1 MTWAIDYHLNK
12 GEKKI
17 RVLIEDWMKSK
28 AANRVTVLLSD
39 DMAGQRAP
47 FGRILGHA
55 KET

>member
-12 GEKKI
+12 GDKKI